1 MIPIIFPPPSKHK
14 FCHLCGRPLIGS
26 YVKYSTGLVV
36 CPQCQQSAPRCD
48 HCQQPARDLLK
59 VDQQQFCKTCLA
71 QLPRCGAC
79 GKPISG
85 QYYRFGDSPQ
95 PYCPTCADQLPHCGV
110 CGAPV
115 GKNGQHLAG
124 GQYRCGEC
132 SRTLV
137 LDEQSV
143 NNLYQAVIKQAETIL
158 GITVEQIPTLVI
170 AEPAQL
176 AAVRRA
182 HGDTE
187 PQLPE
192 SSGQHIVGFFA
203 QNGSTRTIYV
213 EYGLPR
219 VSLIGTLAHEYA
231 HAWQADH
238 APRQQTELQ
247 REGFAEWVSYRVLV
261 ALGHT
266 REAARATRREDL
278 YGQGLRYFITLEQQ
292 SGRQQVFAEALARST
307 NHPGGL

>member
-1 MIPIIFPPPSKHK
+1 MIPIIFPSSSKHK
-14 FCHLCGRPLIGS
+14 FCHLCGRALIGS
-26 YVKYSTGLVV
+26 YTRYSTGLVV

-48 HCQQPARDLLK
+48 HCHQPARDPLK
-59 VDQQQFCKTCLA
+59 VDHQQFCKTCLA

-85 QYYRFGDSPQ
+85 QFYRFGDSSQ
-95 PYCPTCADQLPHCGV
+95 PYCPTCTDQLPHCGV

-115 GKNGQHLAG
+115 GKSGQRLSG

-137 LDEQSV
+137 TDEQSV
-143 NNLYQAVIKQAETIL
+143 HDLYRAVIKEAETIL
-158 GITVEQIPTLVI
+158 NITVQQIPNLII

-176 AAVRRA
+176 AAVR
-182 HGDTE
+182 HTYGDPE
-187 PQLPE
+187 PSAPE
-192 SSGQHIVGFFA
+192 SSGQHVVGFFA
-203 QNGSTRTIYV
+203 QQGSSRTIYV

-219 VSLIGTLAHEYA
+219 ANLIGTLAHEYA

-238 APRQQTELQ
+238 APSPQTELM
-247 REGFAEWVSYRVLV
+247 REGFAEWVSYRMLV

-278 YGQGLRYFITLEQQ
+278 YGRGLRYFVTLEQE
-292 SGRQQVFAEALARST
+292 SGRQQVFAEAVAHRAKL
-307 NHPGGL
+307 P